1 MDRQNTATSHQELL
15 DCSGDHLPFGIA
27 PYFTWENFK
36 KQNLQLLWT
45 RGDRPPLSNSL
56 RPAEPP
62 EERERGA
69 GKGTATLKGVDK
81 RERKR
86 GEGNDSNNIVHISRS

>member
-27 PYFTWENFK
+27 PYSTWENFK

-45 RGDRPPLSNSL
+45 RGGRPPLSNSL

-69 GKGTATLKGVDK
+69 RKGTATLKGVDK
-81 RERKR
+81 RERKGR
-86 GEGNDSNNIVHISRS
+86 RKNCTTNQFP